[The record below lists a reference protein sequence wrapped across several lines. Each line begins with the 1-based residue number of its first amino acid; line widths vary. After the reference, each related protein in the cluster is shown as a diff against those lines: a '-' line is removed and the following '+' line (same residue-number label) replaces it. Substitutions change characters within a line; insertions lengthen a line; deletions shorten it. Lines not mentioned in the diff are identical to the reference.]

1 MKIVREKYVIATKE
15 QPYKFDDGDGYNVDY
30 IEEAYLYDDR
40 EDAERIL
47 KTFDIPNDYHILKI
61 RVIYEI

>member
-1 MKIVREKYVIATKE
+1 MKIELEKYIIASINE
-15 QPYKFDDGDGYNVDY
+15 PIVFDDGNGYDTDYVD
-30 IEEAYLYDDR
+30 EAYLYDNK

-61 RVIYEI
+61 RITYKI